1 MVVNNNVRIPWRVI
15 TKEEVNKVLLEIS
28 KYFYLNSFNI
38 NITNKINQNWKFI
51 ITYKVN
57 GLKNN
62 EKVVIS
68 DNFII

>member
-1 MVVNNNVRIPWRVI
+1 MVVNNNTRVPGRTI
-15 TKEEVNKVLLEIS
+15 TKEEVNKVLVEIS
-28 KYFYLNSFNI
+28 KYLYLNSFNI
-38 NITNKINQNWKFI
+38 NLTNKINQNWKFI